1 MHFLSYQRM
10 TRGSHDTLGDD
21 VEILGVKIAQAC
33 RDFVDAEVSPK
44 AIDVFQRRLFCSIQ
58 FDIRSDS
65 HQVGQFFCVQFS
77 ATMLI

>member
-21 VEILGVKIAQAC
+21 VEILGVKIAQAR

-44 AIDVFQRRLFCSIQ
+44 AVDVFQRRLFCSIQ
-58 FDIRSDS
+58 FDIRECVWSM
-65 HQVGQFFCVQFS
+65 GFFVVRR
-77 ATMLI
+77 L